1 MNPLILFLQMHGL
14 DRRTDRKKT
23 VNPYRG
29 KDGNMKMMNVKLLD
43 CTLRDGGYI
52 NQWHFGKSTIM
63 GILERLSLAEMDFI
77 ECGFLTEKAKTEED
91 TLFLDGK
98 EIDSYIKTPNP
109 NAVYVAMIAIG
120 EKEIHPDK
128 LCDAKD
134 TFLGGVRLTFHKNE
148 IKKAFEWAGILKK
161 KGYLV
166 FMQPV
171 GSANYDDNTLL
182 ELMKKVNHLKPYAFY
197 IVDTLGAMSTK
208 DMMHMLH
215 IIDKNLDEE
224 IALGYHSH
232 NNLQLAFAN
241 AQNMV
246 EFGLKREVIIDC
258 SVYGMGRGAGN
269 LCTELM
275 LEYMQRKGEKKYD
288 VLPILEIVDNYLLPI
303 YLEHPWGYSIAYFL
317 SSAVKC
323 HPNYISYF
331 FGKQNIQ
338 VRTIGNLLTQIPPEY
353 RLVYH
358 PEIIEEIYQNYQNN
372 AIDDLEELH
381 QLKRQ
386 WKGKNIL
393 VLAPGRSIHSK
404 HKAIQKYIEKQK
416 PYVISI
422 NFLPDFPV
430 DMLFVANQ
438 KRYEA
443 MKDKVEYSRTVFT
456 SNITNLPENE
466 EIRMVNYSTLL
477 NNGKDVSDSTG
488 LMLFRLLVK
497 AKVKKVNVAGLD
509 EFKMNYL
516 SNYCEKR
523 YLYQEDDKTIR
534 RKNKQMRE
542 QMKLLRKEI
551 DIQFITP
558 SKYDE

>member
-1 MNPLILFLQMHGL
+1 M
-14 DRRTDRKKT
+14 T
-23 VNPYRG
+23 
-29 KDGNMKMMNVKLLD
+29 NVKLLD
-43 CTLRDGGYI
+43 CTLRDGGYV
-52 NQWHFGKSTIM
+52 NKWHFGKSTIT
-63 GILERLSLAEMDFI
+63 GILERLSIAEMDFI
-77 ECGFLTEKAKTEED
+77 ECGFLTEKAKTEEE
-91 TLFLDGK
+91 TLFLDAK
-98 EIDSYIKTPNP
+98 EIDSCIKAPNP

-120 EKEIHPDK
+120 EKEINPEK
-128 LCDAKD
+128 LSDAKD
-134 TFLGGVRLTFHKNE
+134 TLLGGVRLTFHQNE
-148 IKKAFEWAGILKK
+148 IKKAFDWAAILKR
-161 KGYLV
+161 KGYKV

-182 ELMKKVNHLKPYAFY
+182 ELMKKINHLKPYAFY
-197 IVDTLGAMSTK
+197 IVDTLGSMSTK
-208 DMMHMLH
+208 DMQHMLH

-241 AQNMV
+241 AQNMI
-246 EFGLKREVIIDC
+246 EFGLKREIIIDC

-275 LEYMQRKGEKKYD
+275 LEYMQRKGRKKYD

-358 PEIIEEIYQNYQNN
+358 PEIIEEIYQNYQDN

-381 QLKRQ
+381 KLRKE
-386 WKGKNIL
+386 WKGKKIL
-393 VLAPGRSIHSK
+393 VLAPGKSVQSK
-404 HKAIQKYIEKQK
+404 HKTIQKYIEKQK

-443 MKDKVEYSRTVFT
+443 IKDSIDYSRTIFT
-456 SNITNLPENE
+456 SNITDLPETDDV
-466 EIRMVNYSTLL
+466 RLVNYSNLL
-477 NNGKDVSDSTG
+477 NSGKDVFDSSG
-488 LMLFRLLVK
+488 MMLLKLLVK
-497 AKVKKVNVAGLD
+497 AKVKQVGVAGLD
-509 EFKMNYL
+509 GFKINYL
-516 SNYCEKR
+516 SNYCDKR
-523 YLYQEDDKTIR
+523 FLYQEDEKTIR

-542 QMKLLRKEI
+542 QIKLLEKEMEI
-551 DIQFITP
+551 HFITP
-558 SKYDE
+558 SKYEKKN